1 MREKNWHSAS
11 CAKLFMD
18 PKSKIFLWNVA
29 FLLAAGHQKILTVT
43 LKWVKQILF
52 YIFKGFALNK
62 IVNFLK
68 AENEEKLKTK
78 FLIQFFKSK
87 IVVPIFGNNIFSKQ
101 ILISNL
107 IFWDCSLMY
116 V

>member
-1 MREKNWHSAS
+1 
-11 CAKLFMD
+11 MD

-62 IVNFLK
+62 IFNLVYLK
-68 AENEEKLKTK
+68 AEN
-78 FLIQFFKSK
+78 
-87 IVVPIFGNNIFSKQ
+87 
-101 ILISNL
+101 
-107 IFWDCSLMY
+107 
-116 V
+116 